1 MSHARSGAPA
11 ASPDYRR
18 SLAWLFAQRR
28 AGAPRDPARM
38 HALMRA
44 LELTPPPNAV
54 HVVGTNGK
62 GTVTA
67 MLDAGLRAAGARCG
81 RFVSPHVEDFRER
94 IMLDGEP
101 VSRDSVRRFVARA
114 QSLSEPRAAFFELT
128 LALALWAFTR
138 RRLEWG
144 VFEAGVGGARDA
156 TRAVD
161 PVALVVLTNVSLDHV
176 QTLGADVGS
185 IARDKAGAFRPGVPV
200 VTAAEGA
207 ALSVVAR
214 TAARLGCPLH
224 VDAPGD
230 PLFEPPHTG
239 AAGTAPDRARAC
251 NARLAAA
258 ALRLLGL
265 PEAAVARGLAAP
277 PLPARGER
285 FRIGGHDVVLDGA
298 HDPAAAALL
307 ASALPPGYVLV
318 FGALRRKLGAATLA
332 ALEAGADR
340 VIVTEAVAGEPALPD
355 PAGRAVIED
364 PLTAVRLALGQASAG
379 QPVVIAGSLY
389 LAGRVRPL
397 LRRMARTA
405 AQTTTAELRPARP

>member
-1 MSHARSGAPA
+1 
-11 ASPDYRR
+11 
-18 SLAWLFAQRR
+18 
-28 AGAPRDPARM
+28 M

-44 LELTPPPNAV
+44 LELTPPPHAV

-101 VSRDSVRRFVARA
+101 VSRDTVRRFVAMA
-114 QSLSEPRAAFFELT
+114 QSLSEPR
-128 LALALWAFTR
+128 R
-138 RRLEWG
+138 RRLGWG

-176 QTLGADVGS
+176 QTLGADVPS
-185 IARDKAGAFRPGVPV
+185 SAREKAGAFRPGVPV
-200 VTAAEGA
+200 VTGAEGE
-207 ALSVVAR
+207 ALSVLAR

-230 PLFEPPHTG
+230 PLFEPPR
-239 AAGTAPDRARAC
+239 AAAADAAPGRARAR

-332 ALEAGADR
+332 ALEPGAGR
-340 VIVTEAVAGEPALPD
+340 IIVTEAVAGEPTLRD
-355 PAGRAVIED
+355 PAGRAVIGD
-364 PLTAVRLALGQASAG
+364 PVAAVRLALGQASAG

-389 LAGRVRPL
+389 LAGRVRPW
-397 LRRMARTA
+397 LRRMARTT